1 MQLTRL
7 DILVLATVVLIG
19 LLHLPYP
26 FEGDQALFTIG
37 AWNMSQGGI
46 LYRDFWD
53 LKQPGIYAF
62 YLLAGAMFGFH
73 EVGIHSFELLYMLA
87 FSAVLII
94 TLKDYY
100 TQRAICLQHTSA
112 ICLRHASAICLRHAS
127 AIASLTPLLTVGIY
141 YGVSGAWHLTQLEAL
156 VGFPM
161 FLAVYF
167 AVKASQV
174 QKSQFGLFFL
184 SGIMGGIVLL
194 FKLIFLPI
202 LLVFWAI
209 ALLDP
214 LREKRFFNSLIPI
227 GLPVVLGTLLPLA
240 IATIYFAQFD
250 LLPLVYQTFFER
262 PFQIFIQSP
271 FSTNERFINSLKWF
285 ISRFA
290 PAIVFA
296 FIGAYKSKRQ
306 PRDLMTL
313 YLVAWLISGLGV
325 IFLQYKLGWEYYY
338 MLIFVPLGILA
349 GKGWDCWW
357 QLIRQNPALNSPWK
371 KRSVAAFSLI
381 FLFSTALISLARKSF
396 FLFQEGFA
404 LKSEQQRGYQSRLAP
419 DYQTILNEV
428 AWLKKPE
435 TLPGDIYVFGDPR
448 YYLLSGRKRA
458 IAFHL
463 WTPLIPAQWMQ
474 LGEQLQSDRPVYI
487 FVEKRFSFILQEQP
501 QIARFIAS
509 NYKLL
514 HNSNAGVWYGLN
526 PY

>member
-1 MQLTRL
+1 MRLTRL

-19 LLHLPYP
+19 LIHVPYP

-37 AWNMSQGGI
+37 AWKMSQGGI

-62 YLLAGAMFGFH
+62 YLLAGSMFGFH

-100 TQRAICLQHTSA
+100 SQR
-112 ICLRHASAICLRHAS
+112 

-161 FLAVYF
+161 FLALYF
-167 AVKASQV
+167 AVKAYLA
-174 QKSQFGLFFL
+174 QKYQFGLLFL
-184 SGIMGGIVLL
+184 SGVMGGIVLL

-202 LLVFWAI
+202 LLVFWAMALIDAVGVKGFFKRLI
-209 ALLDP
+209 A
-214 LREKRFFNSLIPI
+214 I
-227 GLPVVLGTLLPLA
+227 GVTVVLGTLLPLA
-240 IATIYFAQFD
+240 IAGIYFAQFD
-250 LLPLVYQTFFER
+250 LLPLLYQNFFER
-262 PFQIFIQSP
+262 PIQIFNQSP
-271 FSTNERFINSLKWF
+271 FSTNERFIKSVMWF
-285 ISRFA
+285 ISRLA
-290 PAIVFA
+290 PLIVFGS
-296 FIGAYKSKRQ
+296 IGAYTFKRQ

-313 YLVAWLISGLGV
+313 YLVLWLISGLGV
-325 IFLQYKLGWEYYY
+325 ILIQYKLGWEYYF
-338 MLIFVPLGILA
+338 MLIVVPLGILA
-349 GKGWDCWW
+349 GKGLEFLW
-357 QLIRQNPALNSPWK
+357 QIIRQNPGLNLPCK

-396 FLFQEGFA
+396 FLVLEGFA
-404 LKSEQQRGYQSRLAP
+404 IKQDQQRGYQSHLAP
-419 DYQTILNEV
+419 DYPTILKEV

-435 TLPGDIYVFGDPR
+435 RLPGDIYVFGDPR

-463 WTPLIPAQWMQ
+463 WTPLVPDQWMQ
-474 LGEQLQSDRPVYI
+474 LREQLQAERPVYI
-487 FVEKRFSFILQEQP
+487 FVETRFSLLLQKQP

-509 NYKLL
+509 NYNIS
-514 HNSNAGVWYGLN
+514 HQSNAGVWYILN
-526 PY
+526 RK